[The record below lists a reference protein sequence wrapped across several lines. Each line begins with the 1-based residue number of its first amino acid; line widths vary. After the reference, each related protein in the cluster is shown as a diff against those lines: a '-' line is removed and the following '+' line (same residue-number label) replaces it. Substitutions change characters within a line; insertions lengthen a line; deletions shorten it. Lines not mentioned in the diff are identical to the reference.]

1 MVRGGWGA
9 ECGDRVG
16 EVEVAG
22 CFGGVKGGVGGVR
35 GRGRGESHQIFSRFL
50 SIKYV

>member
-22 CFGGVKGGVGGVR
+22 CFGGVKGGVVGG
-35 GRGRGESHQIFSRFL
+35 GRGRWESHQVFSRFL